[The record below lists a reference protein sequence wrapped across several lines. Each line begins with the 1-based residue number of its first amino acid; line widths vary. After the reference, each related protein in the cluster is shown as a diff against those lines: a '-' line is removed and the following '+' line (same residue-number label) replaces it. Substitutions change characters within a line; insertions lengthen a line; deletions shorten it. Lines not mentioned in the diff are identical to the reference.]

1 MYISKELS
9 FGFFEKNFSQFM
21 KYYLTTKNISCRHQN
36 NRQTFLDF
44 KEKNLK
50 DEFKRRDKR

>member
-1 MYISKELS
+1 MSTSKELN
-9 FGFFEKNFSQFM
+9 FGFFERNFSQLM
-21 KYYLTTKNISCRHQN
+21 AYYLTTKNISCRHQN

-44 KEKNLK
+44 KDKLLK